1 MRDFETTAKLR
12 AWVRR
17 HPMLPRAHVLAGL
30 GAGAPVAIVAVY
42 LLNEHVLARPMPEY
56 VAIAVGSI
64 AVSVATSLAELIEA
78 LRDSLLSRR

>member
-17 HPMLPRAHVLAGL
+17 HPMLPRAHIVAGV

-42 LLNEHVLARPMPEY
+42 LLNEHVLAHPMPEY

-64 AVSVATSLAELIEA
+64 ATSVATSIAELVEA
-78 LRDSLLSRR
+78 LLNSLRRK